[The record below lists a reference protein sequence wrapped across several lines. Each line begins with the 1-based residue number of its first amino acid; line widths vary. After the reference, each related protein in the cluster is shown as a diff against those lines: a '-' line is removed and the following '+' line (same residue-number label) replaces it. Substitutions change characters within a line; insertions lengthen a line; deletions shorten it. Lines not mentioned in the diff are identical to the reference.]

1 MVIPEDYKPT
11 DYKLTW
17 ADSTGGYGES
27 CTHYVDSNFKT
38 YDDYIYRTGTDPY
51 KGNTTAYPEYGY
63 QHCWHRLPCGV
74 CRMTNQPC
82 PYPCG
87 HWEVNWEVTC

>member
-1 MVIPEDYKPT
+1 MVITEDYKPT

-17 ADSTGGYGES
+17 ADSSGGYGES
-27 CTHYVDSNFKT
+27 CTHYTESTVN
-38 YDDYIYRTGTDPY
+38 DPY
-51 KGNTTAYPEYGY
+51 KDSQTTAYPKYGS
-63 QHCWHRLPCGV
+63 QQCWHRLPCGV

-87 HWEVNWEVTC
+87 YWEVNWEVTC